1 MKKFTRKDITKKK
14 RISDSGWR
22 KPKGITNKKRLNRK
36 GHTANVRPGY
46 GTPNAEKNK
55 KASLEIITIKNLQE
69 LEKINPKTQCV
80 VIGRCGKQKKL
91 DLIKTA
97 EEKKITIINLKVE
110 KYKENAQEFFAKR
123 EKVTKARA
131 EELKKKEE
139 EAKKDAKDK
148 KKEDK
153 TEDKKEE
160 TEISDEEKQKQE
172 KAEKDKILTK
182 SK

>member
-1 MKKFTRKDITKKK
+1 MKRFTRKDITKKK
-14 RISDSGWR
+14 RISKSGWR

-36 GHTANVRPGY
+36 GHSANVRPGY

-55 KASLEIITIKNLQE
+55 KANLEIINIKNLQE

-97 EEKKITIINLKVE
+97 EGKKIIIVNLKVE
-110 KYKENAQEFFAKR
+110 KYKENAKEFFAKR
-123 EKVTKARA
+123 EKATKARE

-139 EAKKDAKDK
+139 AKKDAKK
-148 KKEDK
+148 K
-153 TEDKKEE
+153 EDKKEE